1 MNKSNANYGS
11 CLCHI
16 KSVQPE
22 AIVLTCFA
30 LQMVLKSAVHKH
42 RLAIVTDEI
51 TFNTDN
57 ADMASYVCRPHSDSR
72 QFSWSNEESDIR

>member
-1 MNKSNANYGS
+1 MCIVSACIWGIVKLTKIVLFLHEIYMNKNNVDYGS

-22 AIVLTCFA
+22 VIVLTCFA

-42 RLAIVTDEI
+42 RLAIVID
-51 TFNTDN
+51 
-57 ADMASYVCRPHSDSR
+57 
-72 QFSWSNEESDIR
+72 